1 MPATVTQ
8 VATGIKNRLATISG
22 LRAFPYQPD
31 QMNTPPFAYPE
42 LNQVDYHKAFAG
54 GDVVMMWT
62 VHVVVGRY
70 TDRTAFAA
78 LDDFLSYD
86 GAKSIRAA
94 LEGDKTLGGVCQ
106 TLVLTSGADVTSLGE
121 GGAEFLEVQMTL
133 TVHA

>member
-8 VATGIKNRLATISG
+8 VSTGIKNRLATISG
-22 LRAFPYQPD
+22 LRAFSYQPD

-42 LNQVDYHKAFAG
+42 LNQVDYHRAFQG
-54 GDVVMMWT
+54 GNVTMNWT
-62 VHVVVGRY
+62 IHVIVGRW

-78 LDDFLSYD
+78 LDQYLSYD
-86 GAKSIRAA
+86 GAKSIRAC
-94 LEGDKTLGGVCQ
+94 LEADKTLGGVCQ
-106 TLVLTSGADVTSLGE
+106 TLVLTSGADVTSVGE

>member
-22 LRAFPYQPD
+22 LRAFSYQPD

-42 LNQVDYHKAFAG
+42 LNQVDYHKAFGG

-78 LDDFLSYD
+78 LDDYLSYS
-86 GAKSIRAA
+86 GAKSIRAC
-94 LEGDKTLGGVCQ
+94 LEADKTLGGVCQ

-121 GGAEFLEVQMTL
+121 GGAEFLEIQMTL